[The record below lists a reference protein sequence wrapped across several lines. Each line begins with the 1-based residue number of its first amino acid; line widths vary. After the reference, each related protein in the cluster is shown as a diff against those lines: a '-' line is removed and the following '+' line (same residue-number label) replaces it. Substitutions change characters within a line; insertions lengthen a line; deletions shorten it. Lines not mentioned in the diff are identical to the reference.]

1 MTGHA
6 SQVRAAVTGLES
18 SEIKWPLNAPTTS
31 RRRVDQDEARTDSR
45 WLYLAAWKAGT
56 GQEGIESSAM
66 GLSCFHNREIP
77 YFGELQELQ
86 ADPVPRPG
94 SWSEPK
100 STLMTMTREKNYF
113 STPISRMKE
122 SKGVLESPRAG
133 LDDRMSSF

>member
-1 MTGHA
+1 
-6 SQVRAAVTGLES
+6 
-18 SEIKWPLNAPTTS
+18 
-31 RRRVDQDEARTDSR
+31 
-45 WLYLAAWKAGT
+45 
-56 GQEGIESSAM
+56 M
-66 GLSCFHNREIP
+66 GLSCLHNRESP

-122 SKGVLESPRAG
+122 SKGVLEISRAG
-133 LDDRMSSF
+133 LDDSMSSF

>member
-1 MTGHA
+1 M
-6 SQVRAAVTGLES
+6 
-18 SEIKWPLNAPTTS
+18 
-31 RRRVDQDEARTDSR
+31 
-45 WLYLAAWKAGT
+45 
-56 GQEGIESSAM
+56 GQEGSESSTM
-66 GLSCFHNREIP
+66 GLSCLHDRESP

-113 STPISRMKE
+113 STPISRMKV
-122 SKGVLESPRAG
+122 SKGVLESSRAG